1 MAATEEGQ
9 FILGE
14 PLGVGTVGS
23 VYRAV
28 LTPSGRAIAVKVLL
42 PSVSGDDSIAARF
55 EREMLILEKLDH
67 PNIVGYHGGG
77 KSGGQLFYG
86 MELVDG
92 GSIKELLEENGLLP
106 WRVAVKY
113 AAQVA
118 SALQHAHNHG
128 VIHRDLKPS
137 NLFLDREGAIKLG
150 DFGIALDTHAA
161 DLTADGITVGTYAYM
176 SPEQIRSGGIV
187 TGQSDLYSL
196 GCVLFEM
203 LTGEPPYP
211 GKNFAEIWEQHLH
224 SSPPLPSKHGADCP
238 DWLDELV
245 VQLLTKDPAERPFNA
260 RQVQGVLLQE
270 SGLATTRENDGD
282 VAGNEVVESAA
293 WSDQDQK
300 APPKPV
306 FGWVLLLAFAG
317 AVAGAIFWVVQQGG

>member
-1 MAATEEGQ
+1 MSTTAEPQ
-9 FILGE
+9 FVLGE

-28 LTPSGRAIAVKVLL
+28 LTPSGRAIAVKVLM
-42 PSVSGDDSIAARF
+42 PSVSDDESIAARF

-67 PNIVGYHGGG
+67 PNIVGYYGGG

-92 GSIKELLEENGLLP
+92 GSIKQLLEENGLLP
-106 WRVAVKY
+106 WRVAVKH
-113 AAQVA
+113 AAHVA

-128 VIHRDLKPS
+128 IIHRDLKPS
-137 NLFLDREGAIKLG
+137 NLFLDREGEIKLG

-161 DLTADGITVGTYAYM
+161 DLTADGITVGTYGYM
-176 SPEQIRSGGIV
+176 SPEQIRSGGAV

-224 SSPPLPSKHGADCP
+224 SPPPVPSEHGADCP
-238 DWLDELV
+238 EWLDKLV
-245 VQLLTKDPAERPFNA
+245 VQLLAKNPDERPFNA

-270 SGLATTRENDGD
+270 SGLSADHDD
-282 VAGNEVVESAA
+282 VAGGQVVDGVATNRQRADAS
-293 WSDQDQK
+293 
-300 APPKPV
+300 PKPV
-306 FGWVLLLAFAG
+306 LGWVLLTAFVATIAG
-317 AVAGAIFWVVQQGG
+317 ALYWIVQQGG